1 MKRCQ
6 ERKKL
11 SNRERERGSLEVRD
25 RDNEIE
31 RERNVECKR
40 GRMKQTE
47 EKRESYFPV
56 LPLSQKVF

>member
-1 MKRCQ
+1 M
-6 ERKKL
+6 
-11 SNRERERGSLEVRD
+11 EVRD

-31 RERNVECKR
+31 RERNVESKR